1 MSGVRPGEGG
11 PVQGGNYLI
20 ARRFG
25 NSCGPGELAFL
36 TAPGSEMQEHE
47 QPPPERTSGEAR
59 SPGMLGISLRTRT
72 QAGEGLLPGQVMG
85 N

>member
-1 MSGVRPGEGG
+1 MGEGG

-20 ARRFG
+20 ARGFCD
-25 NSCGPGELAFL
+25 SCGPGELAFL
-36 TAPGSEMQEHE
+36 TAPGSEMREHE
-47 QPPPERTSGEAR
+47 QPPPERTSEEAR
-59 SPGMLGISLRTRT
+59 SPGTLGISLGTRT